1 MPRSI
6 HCRDIC
12 VCDRK
17 IILRNS
23 TAFNFTDYVICC
35 DKQRSAVGVGGDRRH
50 EVLAQ
55 LHADLRRICGGARI
69 RHRAQMTRGAA
80 LSDRAD
86 LDQHVLGMPR
96 SY

>member
-50 EVLAQ
+50 EVLAHCMQ
-55 LHADLRRICGGARI
+55 TFGGFAAAREYDI
-69 RHRAQMTRGAA
+69 ERK
-80 LSDRAD
+80 
-86 LDQHVLGMPR
+86 
-96 SY
+96 